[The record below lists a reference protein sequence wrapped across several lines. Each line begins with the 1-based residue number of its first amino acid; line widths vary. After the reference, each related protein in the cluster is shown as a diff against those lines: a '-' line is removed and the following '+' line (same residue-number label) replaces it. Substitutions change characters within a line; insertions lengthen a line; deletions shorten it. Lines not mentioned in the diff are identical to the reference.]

1 MKKLIR
7 RVCLKTSFKGEWVN
21 HVSQEALVKFFVN
34 FLVAPT
40 HCVHLKKVNFEAMH
54 PKPYRSGGVCL
65 RNNYIWPPCF
75 WKFTWCCTKTWLWT
89 RKDQLVFS
97 NRSPWFLLMMTRRK
111 NVQRWQTEWYWE
123 KKIKVIVGKIVQK
136 IDLEKHDLLHF
147 PFFLEQ
153 SGRREPMW
161 MESKIKSFG
170 WFCKRHLFKFC
181 IFSTSEGG
189 CLCLGAKYTA
199 ACQVLEDVKTRI
211 AFAHWVSNKVQ
222 IENHFLSLKV
232 WNCVWQAAFI

>member
-1 MKKLIR
+1 MIFWQSFFTWTWR
-7 RVCLKTSFKGEWVN
+7 RVVTTETTTWRHGEMKCCRKFWPLCKR
-21 HVSQEALVKFFVN
+21 AMYMFFVFPTNPMAN
-34 FLVAPT
+34 FNVSHLEGLMLT
-40 HCVHLKKVNFEAMH
+40 NRMILGKKNKSHC
-54 PKPYRSGGVCL
+54 G
-65 RNNYIWPPCF
+65 
-75 WKFTWCCTKTWLWT
+75 
-89 RKDQLVFS
+89 
-97 NRSPWFLLMMTRRK
+97 K
-111 NVQRWQTEWYWE
+111 NCP
-123 KKIKVIVGKIVQK
+123 K

-189 CLCLGAKYTA
+189 CLCFGAKYTA

-232 WNCVWQAAFI
+232 WNCVWQAAVI